1 MTALLAVAAGGAV
14 GAVARWLVTGSLD
27 RWLGAAFP
35 FGTLAVNVLGS
46 AAMGVLVGAA
56 AHAWS
61 PSPELRAA
69 LAAGVLGAFTTFS
82 AFALDVVVLAERGA
96 WLAACGYVAAS
107 VVLSIVGLVGGLYA
121 VRWLLA

>member
-14 GAVARWLVTGSLD
+14 GAVGRFLVTGGLGQ
-27 RWLGAAFP
+27 WFGAAFP
-35 FGTLAVNVLGS
+35 IGTLVVNVLGS

-107 VVLSIVGLVGGLYA
+107 VTLSIVGLVGGLYA